1 MRLNTINR
9 QMSEMIDKIDSIK
22 LRQSLPLIE
31 QINSYNCKIKDA
43 KKQIYIASFNKVY
56 KNAFFLLKYHN
67 LVIEMIKRLI
77 QSFRL
82 LGIFNNFVV

>member
-9 QMSEMIDKIDSIK
+9 QMTEMIDKIDSIK

-43 KKQIYIASFNKVY
+43 KKQIYIASFNKV
-56 KNAFFLLKYHN
+56 N
-67 LVIEMIKRLI
+67 
-77 QSFRL
+77 
-82 LGIFNNFVV
+82 

>member
-43 KKQIYIASFNKVY
+43 KKQIYIASFNKV
-56 KNAFFLLKYHN
+56 FIS
-67 LVIEMIKRLI
+67 LVTKDGDRISIKVLD
-77 QSFRL
+77 S
-82 LGIFNNFVV
+82 